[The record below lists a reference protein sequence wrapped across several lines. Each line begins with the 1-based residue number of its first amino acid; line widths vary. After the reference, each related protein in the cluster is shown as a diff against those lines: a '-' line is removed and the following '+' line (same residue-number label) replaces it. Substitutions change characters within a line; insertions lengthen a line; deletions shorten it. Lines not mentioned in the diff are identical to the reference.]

1 MYGGMAYE
9 RDELPDLLGNSSL
22 LLRACDCGGSHV
34 QERVSL
40 AKSGD
45 YQG

>member
-22 LLRACDCGGSHV
+22 LLRAPIMKGHMC
-34 QERVSL
+34 
-40 AKSGD
+40 KSE
-45 YQG
+45 